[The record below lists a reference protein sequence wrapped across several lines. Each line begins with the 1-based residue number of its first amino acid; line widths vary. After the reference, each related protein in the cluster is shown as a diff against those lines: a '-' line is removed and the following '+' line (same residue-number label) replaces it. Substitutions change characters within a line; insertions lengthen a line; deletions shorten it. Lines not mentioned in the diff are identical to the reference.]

1 MQSLGSI
8 INDEVFMIEHGY
20 HAITEI
26 HELPY
31 LDFCMYV
38 DTIYNKKVRELEEEE
53 QAIKNQIKGSKIG

>member
-1 MQSLGSI
+1 
-8 INDEVFMIEHGY
+8 MIENGY
-20 HAITEI
+20 HAIPQI

-53 QAIKNQIKGSKIG
+53 QAIRNQMKGKGNG